1 MSIFQN
7 PISMLRV
14 FHGRRYTLEFE
25 QEAVRLVHGRVQQ
38 SAVADTLGGLAQP
51 LDNWVKAEAAAD
63 FETFA
68 ARRWLPNRMRLRG

>member
-1 MSIFQN
+1 
-7 PISMLRV
+7 
-14 FHGRRYTLEFE
+14 
-25 QEAVRLVHGRVQQ
+25 LVHGRVQQ
-38 SAVADTLGGLAQP
+38 SAVADTLAGLAQP